1 MARYRARLAA
11 ERRIRRIE
19 LQVPTDI
26 AEEIKVFARRR
37 SASRTA
43 VQSDARV
50 RSLLDLALGTV
61 NAPRPR
67 AIDAEKLIGCVGGMD
82 LDPAWRPHVEAFLT
96 ETSIELIH
104 DLVLAGVFTFEELDR
119 ARRIWRVQDGRNI
132 DWVRE
137 MADLELAGLA
147 ARRSADPR

>member
-1 MARYRARLAA
+1 
-11 ERRIRRIE
+11 
-19 LQVPTDI
+19 
-26 AEEIKVFARRR
+26 
-37 SASRTA
+37 
-43 VQSDARV
+43 VQGF
-50 RSLLDLALGTV
+50 LKLALGTV

-67 AIDAEKLIGCVGGMD
+67 AIRAEKLVDCIRGQD
-82 LDPAWRPHVEAFLT
+82 LDRTWRPHVEAFLA

-132 DWVRE
+132 DWIRE

-147 ARRSADPR
+147 AQRSADPR